1 MSENT
6 KSLRRSQIAS
16 NTAVYIILTVLSII
30 WLLPIAWLILSSFRL
45 EGGAFVKYVWPKQ
58 LGFDNY
64 VKLFTNTERNFVL
77 WCTNTLT
84 VAIFSCILST
94 LFTLCSSFALSRMRF
109 KMRKTIMNIAL
120 ILGMFPGFMSMIA
133 IYHILKLLNL
143 NQSLVALV
151 LVYSGGAGL
160 NYHICK
166 GFFDTIPK
174 ELDEAAMIDGATRFR
189 IFWQITIPL
198 SKPMIIYTVLT
209 SFLAPWTDFIF
220 ASFIMQGKSDLF
232 TVSVGLWSMLERE
245 SISEWYLPF
254 CAGAVVISIPITALF
269 LFMQKYYA
277 EGVTAGAVKG

>member
-1 MSENT
+1 MAKT
-6 KSLRRSQIAS
+6 KSLRKSEIAT
-16 NTAVYIILTVLSII
+16 NVLVYVILAVLSII
-30 WLLPIAWLILSSFRL
+30 WLLPIFWLILSSFRL
-45 EGGAFVKYVWPKQ
+45 EGGPFVKYVWPKE

-64 VKLFTNTERNFVL
+64 VKLFTSTERNFLL
-77 WCTNTLT
+77 WCKNTLV
-84 VAIFSCILST
+84 VAIFSCLIST
-94 LFTLCSSFALSRMRF
+94 LFTLLTSYALSRMRF

-133 IYHILKLLNL
+133 IYHILKLINL

-174 ELDEAAMIDGATRFR
+174 ELDEAAMIDGATRNR

-198 SKPMIIYTVLT
+198 AKPMIIYTVLT

-245 SISEWYLPF
+245 AINEWYLPF
-254 CAGAVVISIPITALF
+254 CAGAVCISIPITALF
-269 LFMQKYYA
+269 LYMQKYYTA
-277 EGVTAGAVKG
+277 GVTAGAVKG

>member
-1 MSENT
+1 
-6 KSLRRSQIAS
+6 
-16 NTAVYIILTVLSII
+16 
-30 WLLPIAWLILSSFRL
+30 
-45 EGGAFVKYVWPKQ
+45 
-58 LGFDNY
+58 
-64 VKLFTNTERNFVL
+64 
-77 WCTNTLT
+77 
-84 VAIFSCILST
+84 
-94 LFTLCSSFALSRMRF
+94 
-109 KMRKTIMNIAL
+109 MNIAL
-120 ILGMFPGFMSMIA
+120 ILGLIPGFMSMIA
-133 IYHILKLLNL
+133 IYHFLKLLNL
-143 NQSLVALV
+143 NQRLVALV

-174 ELDEAAMIDGATRFR
+174 ELVEAAMLDGATRFR
-189 IFWQITIPL
+189 IIWQITIPL